1 MPAGR
6 PTDYSEELATIICA
20 GIAEG
25 KSLNK
30 ICKED
35 SMPCMLSVYR
45 WLFKYPEFS
54 KNYTKAR
61 EDQAETLADDIVEI
75 SDNGTNDWMEIN
87 DPDNPGYRVNGEAIA
102 RSRLRVDARKWIA
115 SKLKPK
121 KYGERQEVEHTL
133 NGDLV
138 DLLAKART
146 RINES

>member
-1 MPAGR
+1 
-6 PTDYSEELATIICA
+6 
-20 GIAEG
+20 
-25 KSLNK
+25 
-30 ICKED
+30 
-35 SMPCMLSVYR
+35 MPCMLSVYR

-87 DPDNPGYRVNGEAIA
+87 NPDNPGYRVNGEAIA

-133 NGDLV
+133 NVDLV